1 MGQRSVEQLPPPFTI
16 DLVDELLHRLGLG
29 GQTARV
35 EIEVVDGRALKVWTH
50 RPYKRS
56 ELVRFDPT

>member
-1 MGQRSVEQLPPPFTI
+1 MDDQSVRQLAEPFTI
-16 DLVDELLHRLGLG
+16 DLVDELLRRLGLG

-56 ELVRFDPT
+56 ELVRFDPA